1 MKRDNSIPAEARF
14 TIAKERVLQL
24 NDYCERG
31 LRNVAAACQLWNQ
44 IQIEPSVSKRL
55 QLLDSGELFLQNA
68 LLIVRDYARQMPDPN
83 KLKQWLGAGE
93 EVDELLKALNGLG
106 ATLFQFTE
114 LMEEMK
120 ENCARLRR
128 QLEKGV
134 MNLWADIKAAA

>member
-1 MKRDNSIPAEARF
+1 
-14 TIAKERVLQL
+14 
-24 NDYCERG
+24 
-31 LRNVAAACQLWNQ
+31 
-44 IQIEPSVSKRL
+44 VSKRL

-68 LLIVRDYARQMPDPN
+68 LLIARHYARQMPDPN

-93 EVDELLKALNGLG
+93 EVDDLLKALNGLG
-106 ATLFQFTE
+106 AALFQFTE

-134 MNLWADIKAAA
+134 MNLWADIEAAA